1 MKHIT
6 LSPMSIA
13 ELCQQLAMFLKAGAS
28 LWDGLYL
35 MAEEENDPQLRDILT
50 RAAQQ
55 VEQGVCLSDAFA
67 QTQAFPIHVIG
78 LLQVGQET
86 GRTEETLLAL
96 SHYYEDQDR
105 MSRHLRSALTYPSIL
120 VLMMLAVIVV
130 LLSQVLPVF
139 DDVYGSLGGSLTGI
153 AGGLLALGQ
162 FLTVCMPYL
171 AALLAMIIL
180 AVILFSQS
188 PSLRSKVVRA
198 WLHHFGDRGISR
210 KRNDAKFAQA
220 MAMALQSGLPLEE
233 GITLASSLLKDCPAA
248 VERCLECRRRL
259 DSGEDL
265 AVALTTSHMLP
276 PSSCRILTLAQ
287 RSGTE
292 DAAMAEIARRL
303 SDEADDALES
313 RVSMIEPALVLITS
327 LLVGAI
333 LLSVMLPLMH
343 IMKAIG

>member
-13 ELCQQLAMFLKAGAS
+13 ELCQQLAMFLNAGAS

-139 DDVYGSLGGSLTGI
+139 DDVYVAASPVLPADYWLWGS
-153 AGGLLALGQ
+153 
-162 FLTVCMPYL
+162 F
-171 AALLAMIIL
+171 
-180 AVILFSQS
+180 
-188 PSLRSKVVRA
+188 
-198 WLHHFGDRGISR
+198 
-210 KRNDAKFAQA
+210 
-220 MAMALQSGLPLEE
+220 
-233 GITLASSLLKDCPAA
+233 
-248 VERCLECRRRL
+248 
-259 DSGEDL
+259 
-265 AVALTTSHMLP
+265 
-276 PSSCRILTLAQ
+276 
-287 RSGTE
+287 
-292 DAAMAEIARRL
+292 
-303 SDEADDALES
+303 
-313 RVSMIEPALVLITS
+313 
-327 LLVGAI
+327 
-333 LLSVMLPLMH
+333 
-343 IMKAIG
+343 